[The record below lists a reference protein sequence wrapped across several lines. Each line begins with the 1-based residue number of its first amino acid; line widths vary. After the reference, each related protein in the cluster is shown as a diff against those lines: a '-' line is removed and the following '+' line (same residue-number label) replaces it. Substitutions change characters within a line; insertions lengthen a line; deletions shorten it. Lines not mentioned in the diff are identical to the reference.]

1 MIKVDVNRQA
11 TITADAG
18 VPVDVPSLAAPKGGL
33 GSVATPTGP
42 GVRLVTPE
50 SEAWTTVGLVFSG
63 DPCGVTTGIPVGCG
77 TTYVPPEGAGLYET
91 VQASIVGVPQT
102 VDCGTFAVR
111 DIGEFETVAAARV
124 DATLWGTVGAELWG
138 GAVQA
143 TLPPGQQGK
152 WLTNGDAVP
161 VATGALPFDQ
171 ALYALEEY
179 AAKCSTGG
187 ERLFHVP
194 VSVLDRYAAYGLA
207 VPGEAPGRWRTPAG
221 SLIIA
226 DPGYPAPVNGAT
238 ELYVTGQI
246 YGAVSPAVFNSVQY
260 PGTNRTV
267 VTATKAVAFGW
278 FCCHGVVQV
287 EGC

>member
-171 ALYALEEY
+171 ALYAL
-179 AAKCSTGG
+179 
-187 ERLFHVP
+187 
-194 VSVLDRYAAYGLA
+194 
-207 VPGEAPGRWRTPAG
+207 
-221 SLIIA
+221 
-226 DPGYPAPVNGAT
+226 
-238 ELYVTGQI
+238 
-246 YGAVSPAVFNSVQY
+246 
-260 PGTNRTV
+260 
-267 VTATKAVAFGW
+267 
-278 FCCHGVVQV
+278 
-287 EGC
+287 